1 MGRMLLSAIM
11 IAIIFVG
18 CAEKDKVTE
27 YNKPASYWYQKIVE
41 SIVQTELE
49 KADEYFISLRSE
61 HVSSPLLPT
70 AIMMLAHAH
79 MDENEYLLAN
89 YYFDEYNKRFA
100 TSDELE
106 YSDFMKLKSAFFGIV
121 DVNKDQK
128 LILDTAENSTKF
140 TARYPGSVY
149 KPLNDTISVRLNMS
163 QYLLNENVAAL
174 YDRTGKKEA
183 AKIYRQKNSQSAL
196 KMSDIEMPEQG
207 FVGKIID

>member
-1 MGRMLLSAIM
+1 MGRMRWSAII

-27 YNKPASYWYQKIVE
+27 YNKPASYWYQKIAE
-41 SIVQTELE
+41 SIVKTELE
-49 KADEYFISLRSE
+49 KADEYFVSLRSE
-61 HVSSPLLPT
+61 HVSSPLLPV
-70 AIMMLAHAH
+70 AIIMLAHAH
-79 MDENEYLLAN
+79 MDEEEYLLAN

-100 TSDELE
+100 TSEELE

-128 LILDTAENSTKF
+128 LILDTVENSTKF

-149 KPLNDTISVRLNMS
+149 EPLNDTISVRLNMS